1 MTAIFAKKKGSSS
14 GAKLNAN
21 LADSHHGH
29 RLGRRSAAKLLS
41 KDEARRIGVNIAE
54 LSELVRKT

>member
-1 MTAIFAKKKGSSS
+1 MTAIFSKKKGSSS

-29 RLGRRSAAKLLS
+29 RLGRRSAAKLLT
-41 KDEARRIGVNIAE
+41 KDEARRIGVNIAK
-54 LSELVRKT
+54 LPELVRKT